1 MPKMRWATG
10 AVGVLSVL
18 LLVYVSGK
26 YVIPILAP
34 ILLAGTLVLLV
45 YPWGKR
51 LSGWTALRP
60 GICCLVLL
68 LALLLLLGG
77 AAYLGGYYLWREASA
92 FYAWLYENADS
103 LVGAISG
110 LFATQGQGISLP
122 PFLQKLLELPLIA
135 DLLGGLD
142 SLAEGLV
149 QSLLARLGEALTS
162 AAIGAASGLPS
173 AILSVLVFALSC
185 FYLALDGERMI
196 EWLFGHLDE
205 SSRGRVR
212 SVCRAVSEALRGF
225 LRAYGLIFCLTF
237 TELLVGFLIIGVRYA
252 LLLALLIAL
261 VDLLPVIGSG
271 AVLLPWG
278 IVSLLAG
285 NVRVGA
291 GLLILYGVVTL
302 VRQLAE
308 PKIVGNSLGLH
319 PLVTLAAMYVAVRL
333 FGAVGLVMG
342 PCVAMIGKVIVCR
355 GDP

>member
-1 MPKMRWATG
+1 MQKMRWATG

-122 PFLQKLLELPLIA
+122 PFLQKLLH
-135 DLLGGLD
+135 
-142 SLAEGLV
+142 
-149 QSLLARLGEALTS
+149 LLAK
-162 AAIGAASGLPS
+162 
-173 AILSVLVFALSC
+173 
-185 FYLALDGERMI
+185 
-196 EWLFGHLDE
+196 
-205 SSRGRVR
+205 
-212 SVCRAVSEALRGF
+212 
-225 LRAYGLIFCLTF
+225 
-237 TELLVGFLIIGVRYA
+237 LLVLLFYYLLNLLQHLVHI
-252 LLLALLIAL
+252 LLLFLNIYL
-261 VDLLPVIGSG
+261 
-271 AVLLPWG
+271 
-278 IVSLLAG
+278 
-285 NVRVGA
+285 
-291 GLLILYGVVTL
+291 
-302 VRQLAE
+302 Q
-308 PKIVGNSLGLH
+308 
-319 PLVTLAAMYVAVRL
+319 
-333 FGAVGLVMG
+333 
-342 PCVAMIGKVIVCR
+342 
-355 GDP
+355 